1 MDLGGE
7 VGLLLKDFLAVIHFP
22 HAVATRSLINQM
34 LLTLYTRK
42 GCCLCEGLEQR
53 LENISLQKLVPPLI
67 LKVIDIDSDFITDD
81 ARKNLDLRV
90 PVMVISLKEQNR
102 DIELPRVSPRTS
114 EEDLFKWMQK
124 IINDIDYGI

>member
-1 MDLGGE
+1 M
-7 VGLLLKDFLAVIHFP
+7 
-22 HAVATRSLINQM
+22 
-34 LLTLYTRK
+34 
-42 GCCLCEGLEQR
+42 CEGLEQR